1 MGTNAARDSTNEVWQ
16 ICSGQQIRLGRN
28 LMRCTIQDLA
38 HFKLAW
44 LHHFQKEKVSC
55 SGLDTLL
62 HIVWER

>member
-1 MGTNAARDSTNEVWQ
+1 
-16 ICSGQQIRLGRN
+16 
-28 LMRCTIQDLA
+28 MRCTIQDLA